1 MVMTLTE
8 RDESAKWQA
17 VLARDRTADGTF
29 VYAVQTT
36 RIYCRPTCPSK
47 RPKRENALFFGSAG
61 DAENAGFRPCL
72 RCKPNEVSLEQK
84 VVAQLQSLLET
95 RYPAPTLSEL
105 AAEVDLSPSYVQ
117 KLFKKV
123 TGLSPKKYA
132 NALRA
137 EKLADELRMQGTVTA
152 AMYGAG
158 YGSSH
163 ALYRTSSQDLG
174 MNPKAY
180 QTGGRGEWVTYAL
193 ADTSLGRML
202 IAATDKGV
210 CALRFGEDEVLLAEL
225 KEEFPNAELH
235 QDTASLAPLTEEV
248 ESHLAGTLPTLN
260 LPLDVHATD
269 FQKRVWRA
277 LQSVPYGETRSY
289 AQLAEMIGQPKAV
302 RAVARA
308 CATNPVALSIPCHRI
323 VRSGGGLSGYR
334 WGVERKKRLLN
345 QEAAHASDL
354 FRGGLFAGA
363 E

>member
-1 MVMTLTE
+1 MVMTLTKGAENSKWHAVLE
-8 RDESAKWQA
+8 RDRA
-17 VLARDRTADGTF
+17 ADGTF
-29 VYAVQTT
+29 VYAVRTT
-36 RIYCRPTCPSK
+36 QIYCRPTCPSK
-47 RPKRENALFFGSAG
+47 RPNRENALFFGSAE

-72 RCKPNEVSLEQK
+72 RCKPNEVSREQK

-105 AAEVDLSPSYVQ
+105 AAEVDLSSSYVQ
-117 KLFKKV
+117 RLFKKV
-123 TGLSPKKYA
+123 TGLSPKRYGD
-132 NALRA
+132 ALRA
-137 EKLADELRMQGTVTA
+137 EKLADELKTQETVTE

-163 ALYRTSSQDLG
+163 ALYRTSSQTLG
-174 MNPKAY
+174 MNPKTY
-180 QTGGRGEWVTYAL
+180 QAGGKGERVTYAL
-193 ADTSLGRML
+193 VDTALGRML

-210 CALRFGEDEVLLAEL
+210 CALRFGEDETLLEEL
-225 KEEFPNAELH
+225 KAEFSNAEL
-235 QDTASLAPLTEEV
+235 QRDGVLLGPLIEEV
-248 ESHLAGTLPTLN
+248 EAHLEGTLPTLN
-260 LPLDVHATD
+260 LPLDVQATD

-334 WGVERKKRLLN
+334 WGVERKERLLSR
-345 QEAAHASDL
+345 EAAQV
-354 FRGGLFAGA
+354 GGLFASA

>member
-1 MVMTLTE
+1 MVMKDT
-8 RDESAKWQA
+8 ANVKWQA
-17 VLARDRTADGTF
+17 VLARDRTADGAF
-29 VYAVQTT
+29 VYAVQATQ
-36 RIYCRPTCPSK
+36 IYCRPTCPSK
-47 RPKRENALFFGSAG
+47 RPKRENARFFESLE

-72 RCKPNEVSLEQK
+72 RCKPDEVSLEQK
-84 VVAQLQSLLET
+84 VVAQLQALLET
-95 RYPAPTLSEL
+95 RYPAPTLNVL

-117 KLFKKV
+117 KLFKRV
-123 TGLSPKKYA
+123 MGLSPKKYA
-132 NALRA
+132 GALRA
-137 EKLADELRMQGTVTA
+137 EKLAGELKTQGTVTG

-163 ALYRTSSQDLG
+163 ALYRTSSQELG
-174 MNPKAY
+174 MNPKTY
-180 QTGGRGEWVTYAL
+180 QTGGTGERVTYAL

-210 CALRFGEDEVLLAEL
+210 CALRFGEDEVLVEEL
-225 KEEFPNAELH
+225 KAEFPNAELR
-235 QDTASLAPLTEEV
+235 QDAASLASLIEEV

-269 FQKRVWRA
+269 FQKRVWNA
-277 LQSVPYGETRSY
+277 LRSVPYGETRSY
-289 AQLAEMIGQPKAV
+289 AQLAAMIGQPKAV

-334 WGVERKKRLLN
+334 WGVERKESLLSR
-345 QEAAHASDL
+345 EASQV
-354 FRGGLFAGA
+354 GGLFADA